1 MGKQDIIDRIL
12 SDAQAEGDEI
22 IKTAQAK
29 AARILADAD
38 AFAKNETS
46 ETEQECKAFAK
57 DLTEKKLAAARLECA
72 KIALAEKRKVLDY
85 IYAVALARLKT
96 RAKEEG
102 AAFYAKL
109 LELYAEDGDVV
120 YFSEDFDIA
129 DSVALLPVFQ
139 KKNLQ
144 VAKEREKI
152 DGGMMLVGKKADK
165 DVSFAA
171 LIQRDKEAH
180 LAEIAA
186 EIF

>member
-12 SDAQAEGDEI
+12 SDAQAEADAI
-22 IKTAQAK
+22 INAAYDK
-29 AARILADAD
+29 AARVLADAE
-38 AFAKNETS
+38 AYAKKETA
-46 ETEQECKAFAK
+46 ETEQECSAFAN
-57 DLTEKKLAAARLECA
+57 DLMEKKSAAARLECA

-109 LELYAEDGDVV
+109 LEQYAEDGDVV

-144 VAKEREKI
+144 VAKERAKI
-152 DGGMMLVGKKADK
+152 DGGMMLVGEKADK